1 MIISRSK
8 TVALAA
14 VLVFGAAGC
23 ARQVEFVPS
32 PLPPCPPVPTL
43 PLIKGVDLATL
54 SDDAYRNLVERELRL
69 KEHIGQLRSLC
80 DDRGI

>member
-32 PLPPCPPVPTL
+32 PLPPCPPMPTL
-43 PLIKGVDLATL
+43 PSISAQELGGV
-54 SDDAYRNLVERELRL
+54 SDDVYRRLVERELRL
-69 KEHIGQLRSLC
+69 KEFIGQLEANC
-80 DDRGI
+80 GG

>member
-8 TVALAA
+8 TAALTA

-32 PLPPCPPVPTL
+32 PLPPCPPMPTL
-43 PLIKGVDLATL
+43 PSISAQELDGVRDEV
-54 SDDAYRNLVERELRL
+54 YRRLVERELRL
-69 KEHIGQLRSLC
+69 KEFIGQLEANC
-80 DDRGI
+80 GG

>member
-32 PLPPCPPVPTL
+32 PLPPCPPMPTL
-43 PLIKGVDLATL
+43 PSISAQELDGVRGEV
-54 SDDAYRNLVERELRL
+54 YRRLVERELRL
-69 KEHIGQLRSLC
+69 KEFIGQLEANC
-80 DDRGI
+80 GG

>member
-32 PLPPCPPVPTL
+32 PLPPCPPMPTL
-43 PLIKGVDLATL
+43 PSISAQELDGVRDEV
-54 SDDAYRNLVERELRL
+54 YRRLVERELRL
-69 KEHIGQLRSLC
+69 KEFIGQLEADC
-80 DDRGI
+80 GG

>member
-32 PLPPCPPVPTL
+32 PLPPCPPMPTL
-43 PLIKGVDLATL
+43 PSISAQELDGV
-54 SDDAYRNLVERELRL
+54 SDDVYRRLVERELRL
-69 KEHIGQLRSLC
+69 KEFIGQLEANC
-80 DDRGI
+80 GG

>member
-23 ARQVEFVPS
+23 ARQVEFVP
-32 PLPPCPPVPTL
+32 LPPAPCPPMPIL
-43 PLIKGVDLATL
+43 PSISAQELGGV
-54 SDDAYRNLVERELRL
+54 SDDVYRRLVERELGL
-69 KEHIGQLRSLC
+69 KEFIGQLEANC
-80 DDRGI
+80 GG

>member
-23 ARQVEFVPS
+23 ARQVEFVP
-32 PLPPCPPVPTL
+32 LPPAPCPPMPTL
-43 PLIKGVDLATL
+43 PSISAQELGGV
-54 SDDAYRNLVERELRL
+54 SDDVYRRLVERELRL
-69 KEHIGQLRSLC
+69 KEFIGQLEANC
-80 DDRGI
+80 GG

>member
-32 PLPPCPPVPTL
+32 PLPPCPPMPTL
-43 PLIKGVDLATL
+43 PSISAQELGGVRDEV
-54 SDDAYRNLVERELRL
+54 YRRLVERELRL
-69 KEHIGQLRSLC
+69 KEFIGQLEANC
-80 DDRGI
+80 GG

>member
-43 PLIKGVDLATL
+43 PSISAQELGGV
-54 SDDAYRNLVERELRL
+54 SDDVYRRLVERELRL
-69 KEHIGQLRSLC
+69 KEFIGQLEANC
-80 DDRGI
+80 GG

>member
-23 ARQVEFVPS
+23 ARQVEFAPA
-32 PLPPCPPVPTL
+32 PLPPCPPMPTL
-43 PLIKGVDLATL
+43 PSISAQELDGVRDEV
-54 SDDAYRNLVERELRL
+54 YRRLVERELRL
-69 KEHIGQLRSLC
+69 KEFIGQLEANC
-80 DDRGI
+80 GG